1 MSDPVRPR
9 YDRGMPMVFP
19 AQSLWLFQGDSIT
32 DAARARGDIRCLGQ
46 GYAARVAER
55 LRERHP
61 EADHRFLNRGCSG
74 HRARD
79 LVARWSEDCLDWQP
93 AVVSLLIGIN
103 DIWRRYDRLDPTPVD
118 SFAAQVDHLLERVRR
133 RTAAHLMVLEPFL
146 LPVRDGQEA
155 WREDL
160 DPKRTALRELAAHH
174 GATWIPLQSV
184 LERAAAHG
192 HAADW
197 LHDGVHPTPFG
208 HSLIAAE
215 ILSRVAVPPV
225 ERCTIE
231 PTRSTIVHTGNLV
244 AGPAMG

>member
-1 MSDPVRPR
+1 MAISC
-9 YDRGMPMVFP
+9 P

-32 DAARARGDIRCLGQ
+32 DAVRHRGDDRCLGQ

-55 LRERHP
+55 LRQLHP
-61 EADHRFLNRGCSG
+61 AAGLRFLNRGCSG
-74 HRARD
+74 HRACD
-79 LVARWSEDCLDWQP
+79 LVERWSEDCVDWQP
-93 AVVSLLIGIN
+93 AVVSLLVGIN
-103 DIWRRYDRLDPTPVD
+103 DTWRRYDRQDPTAVEH
-118 SFAAQVDHLLERVRR
+118 FAAQVDLLMDRVRR
-133 RTAAHLMVLEPFL
+133 ETAAHLVVLEPFL
-146 LPVRDGQEA
+146 LPVREGQA
-155 WREDL
+155 SWREDL
-160 DPKRTALRELAAHH
+160 DPKRAALQALAARH

-184 LERAAAHG
+184 LDRAAAHG

-244 AGPAMG
+244 AGPAMR